1 MSGKGLGVRVVRM
14 FGVDGGKHVS
24 ACIAAFMGI
33 CTYDVLA
40 GLFRIFCTGREKKG
54 LKS

>member
-1 MSGKGLGVRVVRM
+1 MVRM

-40 GLFRIFCTGREKKG
+40 GLFLEFSGTGREQKG
-54 LKS
+54 LTS